1 MNSLVTVINQHMP
14 ITTESYTA
22 GSQGTG
28 LVIVDEV
35 NGFATIGA
43 GNLAPQ
49 NANQQ
54 VETMISETNRIAKKF
69 EKQKRPIL
77 AFLDTHT
84 PGKPEPPYPPHC
96 EEGTGEENFIPEL
109 EWLETAQNIT
119 LVRKDCINGFI
130 GAFGQDGR
138 NKVVDWVV
146 ENEIKELLVVGICTD
161 ICVMDFVLTALSARN
176 HEMMPPLSDIIVYDA
191 GCSTYDLPRD
201 IAEELGYGASAA
213 HPQDATHYLGLYF
226 MASRG
231 ARICDEVII

>member
-109 EWLETAQNIT
+109 EWLETAHQKSTRPSAARGN
-119 LVRKDCINGFI
+119 
-130 GAFGQDGR
+130 
-138 NKVVDWVV
+138 VDRHV
-146 ENEIKELLVVGICTD
+146 
-161 ICVMDFVLTALSARN
+161 
-176 HEMMPPLSDIIVYDA
+176 SDI
-191 GCSTYDLPRD
+191 GLGSPRNRLHG
-201 IAEELGYGASAA
+201 EHMFPENWW
-213 HPQDATHYLGLYF
+213 
-226 MASRG
+226 
-231 ARICDEVII
+231 